1 MGDDYTDFHA
11 NLTSHVLKVTQILL
25 TLIPF
30 SNFIYNFAPFVL
42 FGDKGLQ
49 GPPHSFYTK
58 KYI

>member
-1 MGDDYTDFHA
+1 MGDDYTDFYA

-49 GPPHSFYTK
+49 GPPHRFLH
-58 KYI
+58 